1 MKKKFQLSVNIKTYN
16 STRCLIETV
25 FFIGQLPNENP
36 FTSPLSTALC
46 QAKSPPSAY
55 PSLSFFGRSPASL
68 CASYLSFITEHFRP
82 QNLLQLFFFLRQSP
96 PLIPDSA
103 PPLFKPLSLSHSQSD
118 HAWMRHGC
126 ANASSL
132 PICLG
137 AFVCQC
143 ESGGKPLLWRPEW
156 YISPNPG
163 WCWVRWSFVGITA
176 FTWESENKLIML
188 S

>member
-1 MKKKFQLSVNIKTYN
+1 MLTSKHT
-16 STRCLIETV
+16 TAPETV
-25 FFIGQLPNENP
+25 FLLASFQMKTHSPRL
-36 FTSPLSTALC
+36 SPLPFARLKAHPLPTLHFL
-46 QAKSPPSAY
+46 
-55 PSLSFFGRSPASL
+55 SLAVLLPLYVLLICHSSL
-68 CASYLSFITEHFRP
+68 NISGLKIFY
-82 QNLLQLFFFLRQSP
+82 NFFFLRQSP

-156 YISPNPG
+156 YISPEPRLVLG
-163 WCWVRWSFVGITA
+163 QVKLCGDYSFHLRERKQINHV
-176 FTWESENKLIML
+176 ELKYM
-188 S
+188 

>member
-1 MKKKFQLSVNIKTYN
+1 MLTSKHTTAPESVFLLASFQMKTHSPRL
-16 STRCLIETV
+16 
-25 FFIGQLPNENP
+25 
-36 FTSPLSTALC
+36 SPLPLC

-55 PSLSFFGRSPASL
+55 PSFSFFGRSPASL

-156 YISPNPG
+156 YISPEPRLVLG
-163 WCWVRWSFVGITA
+163 QVKLCGDYSFHLRERKQINHV
-176 FTWESENKLIML
+176 ELKYM
-188 S
+188 